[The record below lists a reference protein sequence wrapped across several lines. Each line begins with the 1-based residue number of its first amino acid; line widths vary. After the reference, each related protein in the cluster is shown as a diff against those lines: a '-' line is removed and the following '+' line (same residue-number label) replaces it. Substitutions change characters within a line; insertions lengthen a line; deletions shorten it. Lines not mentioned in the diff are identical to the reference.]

1 MTSENKIPSFYE
13 CKECGWNIPEELIDF
28 IIKEGSIYCERC
40 GAINTR
46 KDFNLKIETLESDKN
61 LSNNLRE
68 MLLAAKNKSVAYTK
82 KKLKERMDKIK
93 EKKKKKKF
101 YF

>member
-1 MTSENKIPSFYE
+1 MTSENKIPSSFME

-28 IIKEGSIYCERC
+28 LIQEGTIYCERC

-46 KDFNLKIETLESDKN
+46 NDFNLKIETLESEKN
-61 LSNNLRE
+61 LSTNLRE
-68 MLLAAKNKSVAYTK
+68 MLLTAKNKSVAYTK

-93 EKKKKKKF
+93 EKKKK
-101 YF
+101 